1 MIEFLN
7 GIGVNTQP
15 QFWISVVQIIWI
27 NVLLSGDN
35 AIVIALACRN
45 LPQKQRLAGMVLGT
59 GRGALIAAGLRG
71 HRLDAHVASLRQD
84 RRRRRALMDRGQ
96 IADARAKRPTTA
108 NPRSDSLWRAVKLI
122 AVADV
127 VMSLDNVIAVAAV
140 ADGSLALLV
149 FGLGV
154 SIPAIVAGANIIMA
168 LLNYFPLIIWAGA
181 GLLGWIAGDV
191 IASDPIIADY
201 AASFGAGAP
210 AKIKLVC
217 SIVGM
222 AGTVGV
228 CLISRARLRAPR
240 LDYLAR
246 YQKQIQVFL
255 LLPERVTSDMLQAAA
270 FARFFLEA
278 LELRPP

>member
-1 MIEFLN
+1 MIGFLN
-7 GIGVNTQP
+7 DIGVNTQP

-45 LPQKQRLAGMVLGT
+45 LPQKQRFSGMVLGT
-59 GRGALIAAGLRG
+59 GVALLLRLIFASIVATLMLLPYVKIVGGVALLWIAVKLLSPGEDTNNG
-71 HRLDAHVASLRQD
+71 HSS
-84 RRRRRALMDRGQ
+84 
-96 IADARAKRPTTA
+96 
-108 NPRSDSLWRAVKLI
+108 SDSLWRAVKLI

-149 FGLGV
+149 FGLGI

-191 IASDPIIADY
+191 LASDPIIADY
-201 AASFGAGAP
+201 AASFGAGAL
-210 AKIKLVC
+210 AKIRLAL
-217 SIVGM
+217 SIIGM

-228 CLISRARLRAPR
+228 CLISRARVRSPR
-240 LDYLAR
+240 FDY
-246 YQKQIQVFL
+246 
-255 LLPERVTSDMLQAAA
+255 
-270 FARFFLEA
+270 
-278 LELRPP
+278 

>member
-1 MIEFLN
+1 MIGFLN
-7 GIGVNTQP
+7 DIGVNTQP

-45 LPQKQRLAGMVLGT
+45 LPQKQRFSGMVLGT
-59 GRGALIAAGLRG
+59 GVALLLRLIFASIVATLMLLPYVKIAGGVALLWIAVKLLSPGEDINNG
-71 HRLDAHVASLRQD
+71 HSS
-84 RRRRRALMDRGQ
+84 
-96 IADARAKRPTTA
+96 
-108 NPRSDSLWRAVKLI
+108 SDSLWRAVKLI

-210 AKIKLVC
+210 PKIRLAL
-217 SIVGM
+217 SIIGM

-228 CLISRARLRAPR
+228 CLISWARVRSPR
-240 LDYLAR
+240 LDY
-246 YQKQIQVFL
+246 
-255 LLPERVTSDMLQAAA
+255 
-270 FARFFLEA
+270 
-278 LELRPP
+278 

>member
-1 MIEFLN
+1 MIGFLN
-7 GIGVNTQP
+7 DIGVNTQP

-45 LPQKQRLAGMVLGT
+45 LPQKQRFSGMVLGT
-59 GRGALIAAGLRG
+59 GVALLLRLIFASIVATLMLLPYVKIAGGVALLWIAVKLLSPGEDTNNG
-71 HRLDAHVASLRQD
+71 HSS
-84 RRRRRALMDRGQ
+84 
-96 IADARAKRPTTA
+96 
-108 NPRSDSLWRAVKLI
+108 SDSLWRAVKLI

-191 IASDPIIADY
+191 IASDPKIADY

-210 AKIKLVC
+210 AKIRLAL
-217 SIVGM
+217 SIM
-222 AGTVGV
+222 ARVR
-228 CLISRARLRAPR
+228 SPR
-240 LDYLAR
+240 LDY
-246 YQKQIQVFL
+246 
-255 LLPERVTSDMLQAAA
+255 
-270 FARFFLEA
+270 
-278 LELRPP
+278 